1 MSQWKDYNNRSLH
14 ALIVKQKDV
23 TRQAKSITEAENVGK
38 LAETSATA
46 TSVLGPLNSLIMLI
60 A

>member
-23 TRQAKSITEAENVGK
+23 TRQAKSITETENVSK
-38 LAETSATA
+38 LAVTGTTT
-46 TSVLGPLNSLIMLI
+46 TSVLGPLHSLILLI
-60 A
+60 V